1 MNQMCESL
9 DLADDTASP
18 LLNRKFNR
26 MAHPV
31 QVRSHATD
39 KHLITPPQA
48 SAPFLNC
55 IP

>member
-1 MNQMCESL
+1 MDQMCESL

-18 LLNRKFNR
+18 LLNRKFNS

-31 QVRSHATD
+31 QVRSHVTH

-48 SAPFLNC
+48 SVPFLNS